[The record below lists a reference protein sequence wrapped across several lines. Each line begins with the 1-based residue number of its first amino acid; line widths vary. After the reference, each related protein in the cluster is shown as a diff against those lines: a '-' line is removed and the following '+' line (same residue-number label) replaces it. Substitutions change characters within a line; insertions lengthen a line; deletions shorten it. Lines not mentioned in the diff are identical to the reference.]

1 MKKKHRMRLLRTDVE
16 LLFERMANVLDR
28 IEDLEI
34 RIDEATPEFPDP
46 SEPAIKDHI
55 RKSMEESRR
64 ENEMINNQLP
74 KWVR

>member
-28 IEDLEI
+28 IKDLEI
-34 RIDEATPEFPDP
+34 RIDEAAPKFPEP
-46 SEPAIKDHI
+46 SEPDLKDHI
-55 RKSMEESRR
+55 RKAMEDSRR
-64 ENEMINNQLP
+64 DSEMINNQIP